1 MSVTP
6 PPPSPPPGPGRQ
18 PPPPPSL
25 PSYPLQ
31 PEGRSVSFYV
41 SLFLALL
48 LLISGGINILVFF
61 FSMLGTGAGGTD
73 SVIEETE
80 AGYRVVATGGDREA
94 STDKILQIKV
104 EGAIAEAASP
114 LIGAMG
120 GTVTDIRRQLKLAA
134 NDSIKGVLL
143 TINSPG
149 GGVTA
154 SDEIHRLISEFREK
168 HNKPVLAY
176 FGDMS
181 ASGGYYI
188 AAACD
193 MIVARPTTITGSIGV
208 IMSTYNLA
216 GAMSMLGIKEEVII
230 SPNTPYK
237 DIMSFSR
244 DMRDDERKIMT
255 DIVEEMYQ
263 RFVDVVD
270 EGRPELSRDQVISIA
285 NGQIYSAGQ
294 ALSNG
299 LVDAIATPDQ
309 AFELLKELAGLPA
322 AQLVEQRRLPSLMET
337 LVGGPIIKAP
347 ELSLQDTI
355 ARYLNRTTGARLLYF
370 WPGGR

>member
-1 MSVTP
+1 MSSTP
-6 PPPSPPPGPGRQ
+6 PPSSPPPGPPRQ
-18 PPPPPSL
+18 PPAIPAYSP
-25 PSYPLQ
+25 Q

-48 LLISGGINILVFF
+48 LLVSGGINILFFF
-61 FSMLGTGAGGTD
+61 FSMLGTGVGAGD

-80 AGYRVVATGGDREA
+80 AGYRVVATGGDRE
-94 STDKILQIKV
+94 SSGDKILQIRV
-104 EGAIAEAASP
+104 EGAIAEAASL

-120 GTVTDIRRQLKLAA
+120 GSVTDIKRQLKLAA

-143 TINSPG
+143 AINSPG

-154 SDEIHRLISEFREK
+154 SDEIHRLISEFREE
-168 HNKPVLAY
+168 HQKPVLAY

-193 MIVARPTTITGSIGV
+193 LIVARPTTITGSIGV
-208 IMSTYNLA
+208 IMSSYNLA
-216 GAMSMLGIKEEVII
+216 EAMSKVGVKEETII
-230 SPNTPYK
+230 SAFTPYK
-237 DIMSFSR
+237 DMMSFSR
-244 DMRDDERKIMT
+244 PMRDDERKIMT
-255 DIVEEMYQ
+255 SIVDEMYQ

-270 EGRPELSRDQVISIA
+270 DGRPELSRDQVISLA

-299 LVDAIATPDQ
+299 LVDAIATPEE
-309 AFELLKELAGLPA
+309 AFAMLKDLADVPV
-322 AQLVEQRRLPSLMET
+322 AQLVEQRRLPTFMET
-337 LVGGPIIKAP
+337 LVGGPMIRTREP
-347 ELSLQDTI
+347 SLQDTI